1 MNWPPEQEPR
11 FPLARRPE
19 LKGIGG
25 WLLFFCVS
33 LTVLSPL
40 MTLARL
46 SNSRFAVGSLS
57 DLALVAISVLTGV
70 MLWSVNQ
77 RAFVFLWIYFA
88 LLSSR
93 LVLRILELYLA
104 GQVRDFESISPLI
117 FSFVPLLIW
126 FLYFKQSDRVQATF
140 GRNL

>member
-104 GQVRDFESISPLI
+104 GQVRDFESISP
-117 FSFVPLLIW
+117 
-126 FLYFKQSDRVQATF
+126 R
-140 GRNL
+140 